1 MRCAARREAA
11 APCRPTPSVDAVV
24 YSGAGAPGPRLCGNR
39 RTSLRYWASRC
50 ISTLRLRRDSVEL
63 LLPGDSAMR
72 TQASAIADMRQRL
85 LSTDKVGKLYKV
97 KDVVGLGSQATVSVA
112 VHRKTGGQVA
122 VKIYDV
128 SCRY

>member
-1 MRCAARREAA
+1 
-11 APCRPTPSVDAVV
+11 
-24 YSGAGAPGPRLCGNR
+24 
-39 RTSLRYWASRC
+39 
-50 ISTLRLRRDSVEL
+50 
-63 LLPGDSAMR
+63 MR

-85 LSTDKVGKLYKV
+85 LSTDRVGKLYKV

-112 VHRKTGGQVA
+112 VHRKTGSQVA